1 MVDFVVPFNLVLR
14 IKDIDEDGLEDY
26 ISDIQMALSS
36 VFYSDDE
43 NDDHFEV
50 KMCHPDWNRIRKER
64 WYEE

>member
-14 IKDIDEDGLEDY
+14 IKDIDEDELEDY

-50 KMCHPDWNRIRKER
+50 KMCHPDWNRIYKER

>member
-14 IKDIDEDGLEDY
+14 IKDIDEDELEDY
-26 ISDIQMALSS
+26 INDIQMALSS

-50 KMCHPDWNRIRKER
+50 KMCHPDWNRIHKER